1 MRFTPKS
8 VRLKTLDL
16 HNYTTTTPY
25 PSWLTWKCSSKQPCQ
40 SPNFHSDNIYTSLM
54 LKYYLF
60 RTDFLTFPAFP
71 CYLQLKAGNSSY
83 VIAKYWLLVMVL
95 SQKEQSEIL
104 WNSVLFS
111 HVHILWRL
119 CKTSWRSIHCTSL
132 NPVCRKSPEELNHC
146 SSFFDYSYQI
156 FRVPVM
162 NSRTIANSYST
173 HFLKKW
179 LYPGTKYR
187 KSCSTE

>member
-104 WNSVLFS
+104 WNSVLS
-111 HVHILWRL
+111 AMS
-119 CKTSWRSIHCTSL
+119 TSCEGFVR
-132 NPVCRKSPEELNHC
+132 PVEEVFIVLHWLQFAENH
-146 SSFFDYSYQI
+146 
-156 FRVPVM
+156 
-162 NSRTIANSYST
+162 
-173 HFLKKW
+173 
-179 LYPGTKYR
+179 
-187 KSCSTE
+187 